1 MKTTE
6 EAIREAARLLREGRL
21 VAFPTETVY
30 GLGADTFNPE
40 AIARVYELKGRPS
53 DNPLIAHIAETSL
66 APRLTDGWNDEAAQ
80 LAAAFWPGPLAL
92 ILPRAP
98 SVPAAAAGGRETIAI
113 RVPRHPVALSLL
125 RAFDGPVSAPS
136 ANRSGRV
143 SPTRAKHVAT
153 DFADADD
160 LTILDGGDSKVGL
173 ESTVLDL
180 TEDRPRILRPGQ
192 IDADS
197 IGRVLGRTVEVVRPI
212 SQSASPGTATRHY
225 QPRTPATLVQRSE
238 WSSPSLRIEPG
249 DILIAREPADELP
262 PIITQGERCFLMPR
276 EPDAYA
282 TALYDTLR
290 KADDLA
296 GKRLL
301 IEWPQDTGAI
311 WDAIRN
317 RLERAATWPRDSRRR
332 SDDNPAQF

>member
-1 MKTTE
+1 MPRLIEPTE
-6 EAIREAARLLREGRL
+6 EAIREAARLLRDGRL

-53 DNPLIAHIAETSL
+53 DNPLIAHIAGASW
-66 APRLTDGWNDEAAQ
+66 APRLTGGWSDEAAQ

-92 ILPRAP
+92 ILPRAV
-98 SVPAAAAGGRETIAI
+98 SVPAAAAGGRDTIAI

-143 SPTRAKHVAT
+143 SPTRANHVAA
-153 DFADADD
+153 DFADADN
-160 LTILDGGDSKVGL
+160 LTILDGGDSEVGL

-180 TEDRPRILRPGQ
+180 TQPEPRILRPGQ

-197 IGRVLGRTVEVVRPI
+197 IRQILGRTVEVARTT
-212 SQSASPGTATRHY
+212 SQTSSPGTATRHY
-225 QPRTPATLVQRSE
+225 QPRTPATLVPRSE
-238 WSSPSLRIEPG
+238 WSSPTLRIESG

-262 PIITQGERCFLMPR
+262 PVTAQGERCFLMPR

-282 TALYDTLR
+282 ATLYDTLR

-301 IEWPQDTGAI
+301 IEWPQEAGAI
-311 WDAIRN
+311 WDAVRN
-317 RLERAATWPRDSRRR
+317 RLERAATRPRDSHR
-332 SDDNPAQF
+332 